1 MAKTQKQIVPYLTVS
16 NGNAAIAF
24 YKKGLGAKEVMRMPA
39 EDKKRLMHAE
49 VEINGHSLY
58 LSDDFPEFTGGP
70 NTPQKHGG
78 TPVSDVRAADGA
90 EGGRSVDRARRKGGR
105 ENDHARGGSV
115 LGRPVRADH
124 RSVRAFLVVRGA
136 VAEAEEKGARQE
148 GEIQIKSGALATG
161 VTSHHR
167 AQT

>member
-58 LSDDFPEFTGGP
+58 LSDDFPEFSGGR
-70 NTPQKHGG
+70 TPEKLGG
-78 TPVSDVRAADGA
+78 TPFSIFVQLTAPKEVDQWIARAAKAGA
-90 EGGRSVDRARRKGGR
+90 KVSMPAADQFWGDRFGQITDPFGHSWSFGAPLPKVRVKVPAKKKPKG
-105 ENDHARGGSV
+105 
-115 LGRPVRADH
+115 
-124 RSVRAFLVVRGA
+124 
-136 VAEAEEKGARQE
+136 K
-148 GEIQIKSGALATG
+148 
-161 VTSHHR
+161 
-167 AQT
+167 